1 MKLEDIYNQLQ
12 SIRRMPSDEQVG
24 RVYELF
30 RDEKDAALNGLKW
43 QFLKLFGIVI
53 VLIGVTMFLFWLFF
67 PCV

>member
-1 MKLEDIYNQLQ
+1 
-12 SIRRMPSDEQVG
+12 MPSDEQVG

-30 RDEKDAALNGLKW
+30 RDEKDAALSGLKW
-43 QFLKLFGIVI
+43 QFLKLFGIVL